1 MDAFDAF
8 NTFHAVC
15 VCCRRR
21 PGCLF
26 MYILGSS
33 CLILLFGAYYV
44 QKVGFCPFLANL
56 AKSENGGA
64 VDASTAISVFA
75 VGAECVLQP
84 LQTSFLSNQVYL
96 PFSGL
101 CNNSGH
107 LW

>member
-1 MDAFDAF
+1 
-8 NTFHAVC
+8 
-15 VCCRRR
+15 
-21 PGCLF
+21 

-33 CLILLFGAYYV
+33 CLILLFGAYFV

-56 AKSENGGA
+56 AASESGGA
-64 VDASTAISVFA
+64 VDASTATSAFA
-75 VGAECVLQP
+75 VGAECILQP
-84 LQTSFLSNQVYL
+84 LQTFFLAPSWPFGSNQEYL